1 MCASSS
7 AAKASEYPLKTKAA
21 KRDIVMMDT
30 LGKLLRRRRL
40 AEEFSTDADFVFQ
53 SSVPRRP
60 MTYRG
65 ALLDLFHDARKNA
78 NLEDVTFHC
87 LRHTFASILIAQG
100 RDVQFVSRQL
110 GHTKT
115 STTWD
120 TYVHLFEAHRHAHD
134 AREQLE
140 AEYGEMLGAA
150 DA

>member
-1 MCASSS
+1 VHLFMRGGPWR
-7 AAKASEYPLKTKAA
+7 SERMVVRMSQHRAQGLVELRGDLCCTCVDSPPEHELRNVRERNERH
-21 KRDIVMMDT
+21 RDDN
-30 LGKLLRRRRL
+30 
-40 AEEFSTDADFVFQ
+40 
-53 SSVPRRP
+53 
-60 MTYRG
+60 
-65 ALLDLFHDARKNA
+65 LFHDARKNA
-78 NLEDVTFHC
+78 NLDDVTFHC